1 MGEIGIPRREFLY
14 DIRFW
19 EARRIIRGYRKRGR
33 IFMQLLAENVY
44 ASTFA
49 FRGSEGKT
57 VKDMFPAIF
66 DDDDYEMEPAIT
78 QEEQE
83 ELQALMAAEN
93 ERLLQQISSEDNR
106 Q

>member
-1 MGEIGIPRREFLY
+1 MGEIGLPRREFLY

-57 VKDMFPAIF
+57 VKDLFPTIF
-66 DDDDYEMEPAIT
+66 EDDDFEMEPAIT
-78 QEEQE
+78 EAEQE
-83 ELQALMAAEN
+83 ELQELMAAEN
-93 ERLLQQISSEDNR
+93 DRLSQQKSSE
-106 Q
+106 

>member
-1 MGEIGIPRREFLY
+1 MGEIGISRKEFLY

-66 DDDDYEMEPAIT
+66 DDDDYEMDPAIT

-83 ELQALMAAEN
+83 ELQALMASEN
-93 ERLLQQISSEDNR
+93 ARLETECYQADQQ
-106 Q
+106 

>member
-1 MGEIGIPRREFLY
+1 MGEIGISRREFLY

-19 EARRIIRGYRKRGR
+19 EARRIIRGYRKRGK

-44 ASTFA
+44 ASTYA

-66 DDDDYEMEPAIT
+66 EDDDYDMEPAIT
-78 QEEQE
+78 EEEQQ
-83 ELQALMAAEN
+83 ELQDLMAAEN
-93 ERLLQQISSEDNR
+93 ARLSQQKSSEE
-106 Q
+106 

>member
-1 MGEIGIPRREFLY
+1 MSRREFLY
-14 DIRFW
+14 GIKFW
-19 EARRIIRGYRKRGR
+19 EARSIIRGYRKRGR

-66 DDDDYEMEPAIT
+66 DDDDYEMGPSISEADR
-78 QEEQE
+78 QELE
-83 ELQALMAAEN
+83 ELMAAEN
-93 ERLLQQISSEDNR
+93 ARLSQQKSSEE
-106 Q
+106 

>member
-1 MGEIGIPRREFLY
+1 MSRHEFLY
-14 DIRFW
+14 DIKFW
-19 EARRIIRGYRKRGR
+19 EARRILRGYRKRGR

-66 DDDDYEMEPAIT
+66 EDDDYDMEPPLSDEDR
-78 QEEQE
+78 QELED
-83 ELQALMAAEN
+83 LMAAEN
-93 ERLLQQISSEDNR
+93 ARLASEREKSD
-106 Q
+106 

>member
-1 MGEIGIPRREFLY
+1 MGEIGISRKEFLY

-19 EARRIIRGYRKRGR
+19 EARRIIRGYRKRGK

-57 VKDMFPAIF
+57 VKDLFPSIF
-66 DDDDYEMEPAIT
+66 EDEEYDDD
-78 QEEQE
+78 QELTEDE
-83 ELQALMAAEN
+83 IYVLQSEGAALNAMLN
-93 ERLLQQISSEDNR
+93 ESSEE
-106 Q
+106 

>member
-1 MGEIGIPRREFLY
+1 MSRREFLY
-14 DIRFW
+14 GIKFW
-19 EARRIIRGYRKRGR
+19 EARSIIRGYRKRGK

-66 DDDDYEMEPAIT
+66 DDDDYEMGPGIT

-93 ERLLQQISSEDNR
+93 ARLSQQKSSEE
-106 Q
+106 

>member
-1 MGEIGIPRREFLY
+1 MGEIGISRREFLY
-14 DIRFW
+14 DIKFW
-19 EARRIIRGYRKRGR
+19 EARRIIRGYRKRGK

-57 VKDMFPAIF
+57 VKDMFPTIF
-66 DDDDYEMEPAIT
+66 EDDDYDMEPAIT

-83 ELQALMAAEN
+83 ELQELMAVEN
-93 ERLLQQISSEDNR
+93 ARLSQQKSSEE
-106 Q
+106 

>member
-1 MGEIGIPRREFLY
+1 MSRREFLY
-14 DIRFW
+14 DIKFW

-44 ASTFA
+44 ASTYA

-57 VKDMFPAIF
+57 VKDIFPSLF
-66 DDDDYEMEPAIT
+66 EDDDYDMEPAIT
-78 QEEQE
+78 QEDQD

-93 ERLLQQISSEDNR
+93 ARLEEERKSSEE
-106 Q
+106 

>member
-1 MGEIGIPRREFLY
+1 
-14 DIRFW
+14 
-19 EARRIIRGYRKRGR
+19 
-33 IFMQLLAENVY
+33 MQLLAENVY

-57 VKDMFPAIF
+57 VKDMFPDIF

-78 QEEQE
+78 EEEQQ
-83 ELQALMAAEN
+83 ELQDLMAAEN
-93 ERLLQQISSEDNR
+93 ERLLQQISSEDNH

>member
-1 MGEIGIPRREFLY
+1 
-14 DIRFW
+14 
-19 EARRIIRGYRKRGR
+19 
-33 IFMQLLAENVY
+33 MQLLAENVY

-78 QEEQE
+78 QEEQD
-83 ELQALMAAEN
+83 ELQALIKAQNA
-93 ERLLQQISSEDNR
+93 RLSQQKSSEE
-106 Q
+106 